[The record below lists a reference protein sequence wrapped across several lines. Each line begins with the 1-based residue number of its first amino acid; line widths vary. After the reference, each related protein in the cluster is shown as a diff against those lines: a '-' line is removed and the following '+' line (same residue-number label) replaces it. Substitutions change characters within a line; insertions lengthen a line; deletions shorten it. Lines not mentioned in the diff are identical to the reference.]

1 MNERPR
7 DANPYAAP
15 EGAVLSDAVAHDSD
29 AGLRGTPAIL
39 PWGAGSR
46 WFAAGWQLFKR
57 APGKLVGIA
66 LLYVLLIVVMSLVP
80 IAGDIASTLLSGVW
94 VAGWMIIFAK
104 VSAGEPL
111 PVATL
116 FDGFVVPA
124 RIKLLMLGLIYFG
137 CMVALVLVGAIAFL
151 VIAGFNPV
159 AADAEAQFAAMFAT
173 QLPLLVFALVFLV
186 VGVFVIY
193 AFIAY
198 APPLLVFHDVPLA
211 RACTLSAR
219 GFLGN
224 WRAMTLFGLLAVLW
238 ALLGVLTFFIGFVVL
253 LPVITGAYYVSYRQ
267 IFVAGE
273 AA

>member
-1 MNERPR
+1 MNKQPH

-15 EGAVLSDAVAHDSD
+15 AGAVLVEGDAFNKET
-29 AGLRGTPAIL
+29 GLRDAPAIL

-94 VAGWMIIFAK
+94 VASWMIIFAK

-124 RIKLLMLGLIYFG
+124 RGKLLMLGLIYLGGLFAT
-137 CMVALVLVGAIAFL
+137 MVVGMLAFL
-151 VIAGFNPV
+151 AIAGFNPV
-159 AADAEAQFAAMFAT
+159 AEDAAAQFASLFAT
-173 QLPLLVFALVFLV
+173 QWPLLVFAVLFFFVA
-186 VGVFVIY
+186 VFVIY

-211 RACTLSAR
+211 TACTLSAR

-238 ALLGVLTFFIGFVVL
+238 ALLGVLTFFIGFAVL

>member
-1 MNERPR
+1 MNQQPH

-15 EGAVLSDAVAHDSD
+15 AGAVLLDSAVFNKES
-29 AGLRGTPAIL
+29 GLRDAPAIL

-66 LLYVLLIVVMSLVP
+66 LLYVLLIVLMSLVP

-94 VAGWMIIFAK
+94 VASWMIIFAK

-124 RIKLLMLGLIYFG
+124 RGKLLMLGLIYLG
-137 CMVALVLVGAIAFL
+137 GLVALMIVGLLAFL
-151 VIAGFNPV
+151 AVAGLNPL
-159 AADAEAQFAAMFAT
+159 AADAEAQFVALFAT
-173 QLPLLVFALVFLV
+173 QWPLLMFAVVFFFVAI
-186 VGVFVIY
+186 FVIY

-198 APPLLVFHDVPLA
+198 APALLVFHEVPLPT
-211 RACTLSAR
+211 ACVLSAR

-224 WRAMTLFGLLAVLW
+224 WRAMTVFGLLAVLW

-267 IFVAGE
+267 IFVEGE